1 MNSEN
6 VKIGRGSSDQGAYHR
21 AIDVASQLEAAGLW
35 DGESTIVIHD
45 AYDTHRKVQFTP
57 VEQRVGIVN
66 VRAGVRELVHG
77 QDYEIVKQ
85 N

>member
-1 MNSEN
+1 MDNSK

-57 VEQRVGIVN
+57 VVGRVGIVN
-66 VRAGVRELVHG
+66 IHAGVHDLVKG
-77 QDYEIVKQ
+77 QDYEIVA
-85 N
+85 